1 MMTIMGKQFSKRG
14 VSVIIAAL
22 LLIAIAVAAAVLL
35 YVFSIGLLG
44 SLQGSGGQQTK
55 EQLILEAYNWST
67 ITSLQLSVRNVG
79 TAAVVVGDIFVG
91 GVSVGASGSTT
102 IGIQS
107 MTVLSVTP
115 PLTISA
121 TPGVAYVIKVVTI
134 DGAVFSYSAIA
145 GQAS

>member
-55 EQLILEAYNWST
+55 QQLVMEAYDWTAST
-67 ITSLQLSVRNVG
+67 LMLSVRNVG
-79 TAAVVVGDIFVG
+79 TAPVVIADIFVG
-91 GVSVGASGSTT
+91 GAAAATGLGQT

-107 MTVLSVTP
+107 MTVLSVSPTTAP
-115 PLTISA
+115 TA
-121 TPGVAYVIKVVTI
+121 GVAYVIKVVTI